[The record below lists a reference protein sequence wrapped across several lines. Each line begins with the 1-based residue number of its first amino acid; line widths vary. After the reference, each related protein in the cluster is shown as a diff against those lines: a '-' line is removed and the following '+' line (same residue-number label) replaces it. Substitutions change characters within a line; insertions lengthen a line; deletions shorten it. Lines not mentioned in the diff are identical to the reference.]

1 MNINTPRDKLMTMKE
16 IDLANLVAAGY
27 IDYGE
32 LRSINYARSWYEN
45 VLAKDRLG
53 KVRYSHKKLIII
65 CGLSRKGKSAA
76 ADAIFNKYDKMYQ
89 KVGEFNDRWFN
100 GFKPNFHDSILLQEM
115 NVTKETSR
123 FLLRLADYYPLDV
136 EIKGDTVFMNP
147 KFVIAT
153 A

>member
-1 MNINTPRDKLMTMKE
+1 MAINTPRDRLITMEDTELAKLLT
-16 IDLANLVAAGY
+16 AGY

-45 VLAKDRLG
+45 VFAKERLG

-100 GFKPNFHDSILLQEM
+100 GWRPNFHDSILLQEM
-115 NVTKETSR
+115 NVTKETTR
-123 FLLRLADYYPLDV
+123 FLLRLADYYPLTG